1 MENFSTFCQQT
12 SLHGWQY
19 IAQKQVRLQMKIE
32 NNFQQ
37 LETLFI
43 KAISEVQLALS
54 NKVHNI

>member
-19 IAQKQVRLQMKIE
+19 IAQKQVRLQMKII
-32 NNFQQ
+32 FKQ
-37 LETLFI
+37 LETLFM
-43 KAISEVQLALS
+43 KAISEVQLARS